1 MPYRPSFER
10 GAVWKPLQ
18 AIVPT
23 AALSS
28 IAICLV
34 VGAHFAVLGSLPNA
48 APQAQSVGEF
58 VSALWADPFLILL
71 SLATMVVTMVL
82 TLLVLTMPVF
92 ALVAAM
98 LVLFGMPVAWLL
110 GRHVRLLAS
119 VPVALLT
126 ATGAV
131 IWLLSVLTD
140 VALLDLAPANTWYLA
155 NIVGAALLTALLYRH
170 FLIRFRDEDAD
181 LA

>member
-1 MPYRPSFER
+1 MSYRPSFER
-10 GAVWKPLQ
+10 GEVWTPLQ

-23 AALSS
+23 AAFAS

-34 VGAHFAVLGSLPNA
+34 LGAHFAVLVSIPRA
-48 APQAQSVGEF
+48 APEAQSFGEF
-58 VSALWADPFLILL
+58 VQALWADPFLILL
-71 SLATMVVTMVL
+71 SLATTLVTVVG
-82 TLLVLTMPVF
+82 TLVVFTLPVF
-92 ALVAAM
+92 AFVAAL

-110 GRHVRLLAS
+110 GRHIRLLAS
-119 VPVALLT
+119 IPIALLT

-131 IWLLSVLTD
+131 FYLLSI
-140 VALLDLAPANTWYLA
+140 PAELVPENAWCSA
-155 NIVGAALLTALLYRH
+155 NAIGAAIVTALLYRH